1 MNGNDYNKLYRDGEN
16 GIIAGV
22 CAGIADYFGTNRTL
36 VRALAV
42 LSLIMFTVPTTVA
55 YLAAAYFL
63 ERKPAGQYRS
73 DDEQQFWRS
82 MHRSPR
88 DTLGSLRA
96 RFRALEQRIRAMES
110 YLTSR
115 KFNLDREFDEIRD

>member
-1 MNGNDYNKLYRDGEN
+1 MNGNNHNKLYRDDEH

-36 VRALAV
+36 VRVIAV
-42 LSLIMFTVPTTVA
+42 LSLMMFTVPTAFA
-55 YLAAAYFL
+55 YLAATYFL
-63 ERKPAGQYRS
+63 SKKLAEQYGS

-88 DTLGSLRA
+88 DTLGSMRT
-96 RFRALEQRIRAMES
+96 RFRELDRRIRTMET

-115 KFNLDREFDEIRD
+115 KFTLDREFDKIRD